1 MSMNK
6 DYTKELLEYTLTMG
20 ATLAGVAD
28 LRSLQSLKTNP
39 PNLLENFNYAIS
51 LAVTIPES
59 VFDLITNKNPG
70 ELYAHYYKTA
80 NALIDHITLRLSEK
94 IVSNGYSALAIP
106 ASLSIGPDKL
116 FSNASH
122 KAFARSAGLGWIG
135 KNLLLITPKFGPRV
149 RLGTVLTNI
158 PLKSSNSPIELTCG
172 NCTKCIDAC
181 PIQALKPTSFE
192 IYPAKRED
200 VLDTM
205 KCHTR
210 LEKLGRKDFIGVS
223 ICGVCIKVCP
233 IGK

>member
-6 DYTKELLEYTLTMG
+6 DYTNDLLEYSHTLG
-20 ATLAGVAD
+20 ASLAGVTE
-28 LRSLQSLKTNP
+28 LRSLQTLKTSP

-51 LAVTIPES
+51 LAVALPKR
-59 VFDLITNKNPG
+59 VFDFITDKNPG

-80 NALIDHITLRLSEK
+80 NSLLDHITFCLSEK
-94 IVSNGYSALAIP
+94 IVTHGYSALAIP

-149 RLGTVLTNI
+149 RLGTVLTDI
-158 PLKSSNSPIELTCG
+158 PLKTNKPLDGFTCG
-172 NCTKCIDAC
+172 NCTKCIEAC
-181 PIQALKPTSFE
+181 PIQALKSTKFE
-192 IYPAKRED
+192 VYPVNREEVFDAK
-200 VLDTM
+200 

-210 LEKLGRKDFIGVS
+210 LEKMGKKEFIGVS
-223 ICGVCIKVCP
+223 VCGVCIQACP
-233 IGK
+233 IGE